1 MGTFSRYSRYTI
13 LTTKDEVLTG
23 TTTDRPGS
31 VEEITAAVA
40 LHVRALRTGRG
51 WSLDELSGRSSVSK
65 GMLVQIEAA
74 RTNPSIGTLARIADA
89 FGVTVGRLLQPA
101 NDRSVHLS
109 DITEA
114 PVLWRGGRGGAGR
127 LLRGLTD
134 PDFVE
139 LWDWR
144 FAPHERYEAEDHQP
158 GTRELCHVLL
168 GELVI
173 TVDGVDHTVLAGQTL
188 DFRSDRLHVYRNLTD
203 ATARMMMVICIPPGE
218 FDRRFPRQR

>member
-1 MGTFSRYSRYTI
+1 MT
-13 LTTKDEVLTG
+13 D

-74 RTNPSIGTLARIADA
+74 RTNPSVGTLARIADA
-89 FGVTVGRLLQPA
+89 FGVTVARLLQPA
-101 NDRSVHLS
+101 ADRNVHLS
-109 DITEA
+109 DSQDA
-114 PVLWRGGRGGAGR
+114 PVLWRGGRGGSGR

-134 PDFVE
+134 PSYVE

-144 FAPHERYEAEDHQP
+144 FAPNERFESEDHQP
-158 GTRELCHVLL
+158 GTREMAHVLV
-168 GELVI
+168 GEILI
-173 TVDGVDHTVLAGQTL
+173 TVDGVDHRVLTGQTL
-188 DFRSDRLHVYRNLTD
+188 DFRGDRTHSYRNDTD
-203 ATARMMMVICIPPGE
+203 VPARVVMIVSVPPGE
-218 FDRRFPRQR
+218 FDRRMPRQR